1 MVIRIQFHVTNN
13 MKKEELIEVKGGVG
27 LSAALINAISRGVNT
42 LYNLGVAVGSAIRR
56 AFKKK
61 ICY

>member
-1 MVIRIQFHVTNN
+1 

-42 LYNLGVAVGSAIRR
+42 LYNLGAAVGSAIRR

>member
-1 MVIRIQFHVTNN
+1 MVIKTHFHVINK
-13 MKKEELIEVKGGVG
+13 MKKEELIKVKGGVG
-27 LSAALINAISRGVNT
+27 LSASLINAISRGINT
-42 LYNLGVAVGSAIRR
+42 LYNLGTAVGSAIRR